1 MAKRRELKRS
11 INYICSD
18 LFAECMAASLYNGTP
33 NPEDVKNLLTS
44 ILTMH
49 SSYICRVS
57 HVEPGMKAS
66 VYFQDLKTHFN
77 KDVNDVILY
86 AIVRMC
92 RGPGFDIASC
102 GV

>member
-18 LFAECMAASLYNGTP
+18 LFAEYMAASLYNGTP

-77 KDVNDVILY
+77 KDVNDVIDQINGLH
-86 AIVRMC
+86 
-92 RGPGFDIASC
+92 
-102 GV
+102 

>member
-1 MAKRRELKRS
+1 MANRRDLKRG

-18 LFAECMAASLYNGTP
+18 LFSECMAASLYDGKP

-49 SSYICRVS
+49 SSYISRVS

-66 VYFQDLKTHFN
+66 VYFADLGTHFQ
-77 KDVNDVILY
+77 KDVAAVIDQINALH
-86 AIVRMC
+86 
-92 RGPGFDIASC
+92 
-102 GV
+102 